1 MAITR
6 LKIVGFQKHEKPV
19 DLEIAKLTTFVG
31 ASDSGKSAILR
42 ALTWVLTNQ
51 PRGNAFINHNVTEC
65 KVGAVVDGVPV
76 IRTKGSQ
83 NEYLVNKVEFKSF
96 GLGVPNELEAL
107 TKLSPASIQRQMDP
121 PFWLT
126 LSPKNLA
133 KELNEICNY
142 ELLDKIQR
150 KAKYMDRE
158 ARDEVAKNETMIE
171 DRQQALDDLP
181 SSPEL
186 YAAAEE
192 LQSLGVEVQELTD
205 LRDDTWDALTEINQ
219 VWDTVTELPA
229 EWEAVYAKLQE
240 IERLDKDLSVLH
252 SEFDSVEDDMD
263 SIHFASRSVESLKR
277 ELDLAQQVLDATPK
291 DEPQPPTTET
301 EICPTCKRPL

>member
-6 LKIVGFQKHEKPV
+6 LKIRGFQKHEKSV
-19 DLEIAKLTTFVG
+19 DLEIGKLTTFVG
-31 ASDSGKSAILR
+31 PSDKGKSAILR

-83 NEYLVNKVEFKSF
+83 NSYSVNKVEYKSF

-150 KAKYMDRE
+150 KAKSMDKQ
-158 ARDEVAKNETMIE
+158 ARDEVAKNEVMIE
-171 DRQQALDDLP
+171 DRQQSLDSLP

-186 YAAAEE
+186 YAAADE
-192 LQSLGVEVQELTD
+192 LQLMIDEVSELTE
-205 LRDDTWDALTEINQ
+205 LRDGIQEAVAEVYA
-219 VWDTVTELPA
+219 VWDTVTQLPA

-240 IERLDKDLSVLH
+240 IESLDNSLKELH
-252 SEFDSVEDDMD
+252 AEFDDMEDDLD
-263 SIHFASRSVESLKR
+263 SIHYGSRSVETLKR
-277 ELDLAQQVLDATPK
+277 ELDLAQQVLDATPQE
-291 DEPQPPTTET
+291 EPTKET
-301 EICPTCKRPL
+301 KVCPTCKRPL